1 MSAQLRLVRPRHQN
15 RSVPG
20 RLPND
25 ELRSREY
32 LTVAEVERL
41 MKAAQ
46 HGRYGHRDAT
56 LILVAFRHGLRAAE
70 ICDLEWSQV
79 EFSRSAS
86 LHVRRV
92 KNGKP

>member
-1 MSAQLRLVRPRHQN
+1 MTARLRLIAPRHEN
-15 RSVPG
+15 RSVPV
-20 RLPND
+20 RPPND

-56 LILVAFRHGLRAAE
+56 LILVAFRHGLRGRPVRVGAPDRKAALRPSYE
-70 ICDLEWSQV
+70 LCLEGP
-79 EFSRSAS
+79 F
-86 LHVRRV
+86 
-92 KNGKP
+92 P